1 MTGNEGKVFGLTLLN
16 LGVFFGIMECWHQF
30 RESSGWGASGWFGL
44 MIFAWIVSVALTKYT
59 SKVVS
64 DA

>member
-30 RESSGWGASGWFGL
+30 RESSVWEASGWLGL

-59 SKVVS
+59 NKVVS